1 MIINTINFYRCYLYF
16 HNNGKLNEC
25 KIFNNISI
33 INHIFTLNLI
43 YKLWDKKHY
52 TSESFGTN
60 MKQNL
65 QNISLP
71 FTGICIKLFM
81 INKYVY
87 LFSILVI
94 YPMFI
99 FIYSIVNYLYNR
111 VNIIKTYNKQLLC
124 SDSWFC
130 IWRINSTL
138 IQYFYTKTLSTNLK
152 YENKKLFL
160 LEANKLNI
168 PISPYKIDDYI
179 IKNINIEGGLG
190 IKLYKNAFNNGE
202 WIIQKK
208 LTNND
213 FISSLLPDNAPLS
226 TIRVV
231 TLYDKEYDCYYT
243 LSAVFRAGIN
253 NSITDHN
260 SILYNINIDT
270 GEIEDGVSNNYW
282 YKIGF
287 KNIFDK
293 TVFKNRRYDK
303 IKDQVI
309 NNIQEI
315 KIICEIAH
323 KEIIPDIPIAGWD
336 VALTKEEGICLLEV
350 NLSCNLYLSIPCD
363 NSKSQLIKTIE

>member
-1 MIINTINFYRCYLYF
+1 
-16 HNNGKLNEC
+16 
-25 KIFNNISI
+25 
-33 INHIFTLNLI
+33 
-43 YKLWDKKHY
+43 
-52 TSESFGTN
+52 
-60 MKQNL
+60 
-65 QNISLP
+65 
-71 FTGICIKLFM
+71 M

-124 SDSWFC
+124 PDSWFC

-168 PISPYKIDDYI
+168 PISSYKNDDYI

-213 FISSLLPDNAPLS
+213 FISSLLSDNAPLS

-293 TVFKNRRYDK
+293 T
-303 IKDQVI
+303 I
-309 NNIQEI
+309 
-315 KIICEIAH
+315 
-323 KEIIPDIPIAGWD
+323 
-336 VALTKEEGICLLEV
+336 
-350 NLSCNLYLSIPCD
+350 
-363 NSKSQLIKTIE
+363 

>member
-52 TSESFGTN
+52 MSESFGSN

-124 SDSWFC
+124 PESWFC

-138 IQYFYTKTLSTNLK
+138 IQYFYTCFPVF
-152 YENKKLFL
+152 EV
-160 LEANKLNI
+160 
-168 PISPYKIDDYI
+168 
-179 IKNINIEGGLG
+179 
-190 IKLYKNAFNNGE
+190 
-202 WIIQKK
+202 
-208 LTNND
+208 
-213 FISSLLPDNAPLS
+213 SSF
-226 TIRVV
+226 
-231 TLYDKEYDCYYT
+231 Y
-243 LSAVFRAGIN
+243 
-253 NSITDHN
+253 
-260 SILYNINIDT
+260 
-270 GEIEDGVSNNYW
+270 
-282 YKIGF
+282 
-287 KNIFDK
+287 
-293 TVFKNRRYDK
+293 
-303 IKDQVI
+303 
-309 NNIQEI
+309 
-315 KIICEIAH
+315 
-323 KEIIPDIPIAGWD
+323 
-336 VALTKEEGICLLEV
+336 
-350 NLSCNLYLSIPCD
+350 
-363 NSKSQLIKTIE
+363 